1 MKRNLI
7 FIALISTCL
16 LYSCG
21 KGGEA
26 PPVQN
31 NNTGTKGSTGTT
43 GGDTTTQPIVDN
55 VLVQG
60 ITVIY
65 LNGVPAKVQV
75 LGNAPVEIDLASSD
89 QGESLELVNAN
100 LGTETISNSKNASSV
115 VYSAVANSSNNK
127 MASDDIA
134 KAYATTVVYLKIP
147 VDKSKYGVD
156 EYDAYLNND
165 GSFQAGIVAI
175 SGNPTDIS
183 KGDMPKIV
191 KQVKWIVTYIL

>member
-7 FIALISTCL
+7 FTALISTCL

-21 KGGEA
+21 KGGET

-31 NNTGTKGSTGTT
+31 NNTGTKGGTGTT

-55 VLVQG
+55 ILVNG
-60 ITVIY
+60 MNITY

-75 LGNAPVEIDLASSD
+75 LGNAPVEIDLSSSD
-89 QGESLELVNAN
+89 QGKSLELVNAG
-100 LGTETISNSKNASSV
+100 LGTETVVNSPKSSV
-115 VYSAVANSSNNK
+115 VIYSAIANSSNNK

-134 KAYATTVVYLKIP
+134 KAYASTVVYLKIP

-165 GSFQAGIVAI
+165 GSGQAGQIGI
-175 SGNPTDIS
+175 NGNPADLA
-183 KGDMPKIV
+183 KGDLPKIV